1 MNALEYNYTG
11 KMYFDVSKNRSHKSI
26 YGTAKDIIHDAL
38 PIQCLEAVFLA
49 AYLTAGGPEYEGATF
64 NHQIDRIPISFKTSS
79 GGTTFRH
86 IVLAIKHQSLSDL
99 VGNFVEQ
106 YTAVCHDVIKVYVGF
121 PFSHDIHSTE
131 RVEWRVLVLI
141 ILQSRFVRRP
151 KRRKSVEMQ
160 CIYIDYSHLHRVG
173 DLPDSFADKFP
184 LHKPPKRECD
194 GFAMGGGGGGGDVEE
209 DVPTTKLP
217 DLLLRVTPE
226 VLHFKPSTVA
236 AGDDTNNRPPDLV
249 EFGSVNLYLNNLSRV
264 HHLVVYV
271 VVSDMYLQ
279 ILGKPFVLIPSD
291 GRKGCQ
297 FSLKPGSV
305 TSTAIRLVLPAN
317 VAQETSGRTASF
329 QVQYA
334 VVSVDDVAINDGLGL
349 IPRFVE
355 KVFEACDAELENAP
369 HDTFQLSCTYMEC
382 RGFTKPVQGIDPPVN
397 NKSLATLT
405 TCMTMLAKSQR
416 RILHGNS
423 STIIPFRE
431 SVLTRLLQP
440 FVQGASRVTFV
451 LTLSQSATSL
461 DDTCTTLRFAERLRS
476 ISCKPTRNPI
486 VPVAPTASLEATHAM
501 QAAVVHD
508 KALMAENDRLRI
520 DLHASQSLLD
530 RHTRRRRRTRHDD
543 EGSSVVTLMST
554 PRAMAL
560 PKLHPPHPPILTS
573 SPQPPKPVN
582 QLAAPKEDSADIA
595 RYKVQRRMELEEML
609 GGDFLGSRDA
619 YIFF

>member
-1 MNALEYNYTG
+1 MAAIQTYMNALEYNYTG

-86 IVLAIKHQSLSDL
+86 IVLAIKHQHLWGALGLSRSPGLMNKELKFKSLSDL

-131 RVEWRVLVLI
+131 RVEWRVLNIKLSIHPWDNVAAQLD
-141 ILQSRFVRRP
+141 LFTREYS
-151 KRRKSVEMQ
+151 ELM
-160 CIYIDYSHLHRVG
+160 SHLHRVG

-184 LHKPPKRECD
+184 LHKPPKRSTLSSPSRRHPRAPVECD

-226 VLHFKPSTVA
+226 VLHFKPSTA
-236 AGDDTNNRPPDLV
+236 AADDDTNNRPPDLV

-279 ILGKPFVLIPSD
+279 ILGKPFVLIPSE

-334 VVSVDDVAINDGLGL
+334 VVQSGSDTPVAVADSTLL
-349 IPRFVE
+349 DR
-355 KVFEACDAELENAP
+355 
-369 HDTFQLSCTYMEC
+369 
-382 RGFTKPVQGIDPPVN
+382 
-397 NKSLATLT
+397 ATLT
-405 TCMTMLAKSQR
+405 IPYDWT
-416 RILHGNS
+416 
-423 STIIPFRE
+423 TI
-431 SVLTRLLQP
+431 
-440 FVQGASRVTFV
+440 
-451 LTLSQSATSL
+451 
-461 DDTCTTLRFAERLRS
+461 
-476 ISCKPTRNPI
+476 
-486 VPVAPTASLEATHAM
+486 H
-501 QAAVVHD
+501 
-508 KALMAENDRLRI
+508 
-520 DLHASQSLLD
+520 
-530 RHTRRRRRTRHDD
+530 
-543 EGSSVVTLMST
+543 
-554 PRAMAL
+554 
-560 PKLHPPHPPILTS
+560 
-573 SPQPPKPVN
+573 
-582 QLAAPKEDSADIA
+582 
-595 RYKVQRRMELEEML
+595 
-609 GGDFLGSRDA
+609 
-619 YIFF
+619 